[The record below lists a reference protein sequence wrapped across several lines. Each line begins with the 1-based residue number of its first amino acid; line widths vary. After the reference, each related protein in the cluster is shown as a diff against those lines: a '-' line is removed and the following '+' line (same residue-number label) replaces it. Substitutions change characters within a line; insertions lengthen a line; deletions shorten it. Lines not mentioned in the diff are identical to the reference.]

1 MWIPGRE
8 NLDTYTRNFLRDPQG
23 RLRCALSA
31 MRNAVA
37 LPVGS
42 CGESFLR
49 YACSGCSLYEDYE
62 ERKNKPS
69 RTAKGD
75 EPHGGSFGLSRRG
88 IFFIVRNQ
96 LKILFLSAL
105 RRKQKGLIDRIC
117 GAWYAI
123 YSKCWR
129 KTEIHSPR
137 FITAFILRERLYC
150 LRRDIN
156 KTRVFIRQ
164 WYYYRTS
171 VSHTVRFF
179 IVKVINYLADVC

>member
-1 MWIPGRE
+1 MPRRAEPNRDVCLAFRPPIVYMYRKAHENTMWIPGRE

-31 MRNAVA
+31 MRNAAA

-69 RTAKGD
+69 RTAKAPIKGD

-105 RRKQKGLIDRIC
+105 GRKQIGLIDRIC
-117 GAWYAI
+117 GACYMQFIANADA
-123 YSKCWR
+123 R
-129 KTEIHSPR
+129 LR
-137 FITAFILRERLYC
+137 FTHRGLLRLLFCVNAFIAYVA
-150 LRRDIN
+150 I
-156 KTRVFIRQ
+156 
-164 WYYYRTS
+164 
-171 VSHTVRFF
+171 
-179 IVKVINYLADVC
+179 